1 MGNLKKTVIKSI
13 TKEAQLK
20 KKASNLLV
28 DNFGIGGS
36 GVSIYGGTEYAIN
49 SFKGKYPTII
59 DGGVENA
66 KGTMEWDIATT
77 WTGIGF
83 KFEPYINYIKL
94 SATAT
99 IWFIDEKGEET
110 YKEEEIDIDTKE
122 YTIKVECNKTDE
134 NEVAIE
140 FKSMEVDLKGKE
152 ITVYF
157 NV

>member
-1 MGNLKKTVIKSI
+1 MSKLKSVVASAMN
-13 TKEAQLK
+13 TKIN

-28 DNFGIGGS
+28 DNFGIGYPD
-36 GVSIYGGTEYAIN
+36 VSIYGGTEYAIN
-49 SFKGKYPTII
+49 KFKEQFPTIV
-59 DGGVENA
+59 DGSIENA

-77 WTGIGF
+77 WTGAGF
-83 KFEPYINYIKL
+83 KFEPYINYINL
-94 SATAT
+94 GATAT
-99 IWFIDEKGEET
+99 IWFKDEKDEET
-110 YKEEEIDIDTKE
+110 YTEEEIDIDTKE

-140 FKSMEVDLKGKE
+140 FKSMEVDLKRKE